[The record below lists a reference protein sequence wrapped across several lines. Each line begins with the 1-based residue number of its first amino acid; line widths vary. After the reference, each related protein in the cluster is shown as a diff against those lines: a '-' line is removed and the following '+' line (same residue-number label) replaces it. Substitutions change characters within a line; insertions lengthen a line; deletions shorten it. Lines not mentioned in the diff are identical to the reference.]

1 MHSLETPATQDTGRP
16 NEQKINPTQHKTET
30 KRMNNTDP
38 STKKTKRKQTHIL
51 DKQFLFLITLIKTRI
66 NPENKTLHSIEDIDL
81 FLFLL
86 VTELLFLILKCLH
99 IRHSFTLKLP
109 LVDLR
114 DCPIKMTGLGFGYLL
129 LLNLKFYVSYFV
141 DNYFFFRSQYCL
153 SFVVL
158 QVIVLSVL
166 RCSLGHSIVCPSLFF
181 RSQYWSVLRCSLGH
195 SIVCPSL
202 FFRSQYCLSFQSLLL
217 ITPLVSSNTSF
228 SNLSAIF

>member
-1 MHSLETPATQDTGRP
+1 MYSLETPATQDTGRP

-66 NPENKTLHSIEDIDL
+66 NPENKTLHSIEDIVL

-99 IRHSFTLKLP
+99 IGHPFTLKLP
-109 LVDLR
+109 LVALR

-141 DNYFFFRSQYCL
+141 DHYFFFKSQYCL

-158 QVIVLSVL
+158 QVIVL
-166 RCSLGHSIVCPSLFF
+166 
-181 RSQYWSVLRCSLGH
+181 SVLRCSLGH

>member
-1 MHSLETPATQDTGRP
+1 MYSLETPATQDTGRP

-99 IRHSFTLKLP
+99 IRHPFTLKLP

-141 DNYFFFRSQYCL
+141 DHYFFFRSQYCL

-166 RCSLGHSIVCPSLFF
+166 PIIASDYPFSIFKHFVQQFISYILTNRISELEGEFG
-181 RSQYWSVLRCSLGH
+181 RMIGQTQHTY
-195 SIVCPSL
+195 
-202 FFRSQYCLSFQSLLL
+202 
-217 ITPLVSSNTSF
+217 
-228 SNLSAIF
+228 

>member
-99 IRHSFTLKLP
+99 IRHFFTLKLP

-141 DNYFFFRSQYCL
+141 DHYFFFRSQYCL

-166 RCSLGHSIVCPSLFF
+166 PIIASDYPFSIFKHFVQQFISYILTNRISELEGEFG
-181 RSQYWSVLRCSLGH
+181 RMIGQTQHTY
-195 SIVCPSL
+195 
-202 FFRSQYCLSFQSLLL
+202 
-217 ITPLVSSNTSF
+217 
-228 SNLSAIF
+228 